1 MHRLYKIIFILSA
14 VLMVIALHR
23 GRTDSNGGH
32 YDHST
37 GEYHYHH
44 GEGPHQHYDMDGD
57 GIKDCPLERREKV
70 LEVIGVIALTIML
83 SPALLMLLS
92 VPILFVSDRIFSL
105 IEKIIKKRNN
115 TELNIETS
123 NRIFSS
129 VVIVIAIIAIA
140 ITLTIALKV
149 KGIL

>member
-1 MHRLYKIIFILSA
+1 MHRIYKLLFILSA

-23 GRTDSNGGH
+23 GRTDGNGGH

-70 LEVIGVIALTIML
+70 LEVIGVIAGTIMYL
-83 SPALLMLLS
+83 PALLILLAL
-92 VPILFVSDRIFSL
+92 PILYVSNGIVSIIERFIKKQQKNDLNRETSDRIW
-105 IEKIIKKRNN
+105 
-115 TELNIETS
+115 NI
-123 NRIFSS
+123 
-129 VVIVIAIIAIA
+129 VIVVTTII
-140 ITLTIALKV
+140 ITSIALIIVYKV
-149 KGIL
+149 QGII